1 MSVAATISAD
11 AERLASPGHSDPG
24 FSNPGFSHPGYP
36 PRKRWTRAE
45 CQMLE
50 STGLW
55 EQQHLELIEG
65 DLIDKMGKKRPHVN
79 VTILV
84 MEWLVGVFGARHV
97 TPEAPIDVSPDDNP
111 TSEPEPDLA
120 VLAQPCTVYEDA
132 NPGPSDVRLIV
143 EISDTTLAFD
153 LRIKARLYARA
164 GIEEYWV
171 VDVAGRRIVVHREPR
186 DGIYGNVAS
195 CGKGEC
201 IEPLSAPGRSFS
213 VDDAFPL
220 GVK

>member
-1 MSVAATISAD
+1 MPVDATISAGSEKL
-11 AERLASPGHSDPG
+11 AEGYYSR
-24 FSNPGFSHPGYP
+24 PGYP

-50 STGLW
+50 PTGLW
-55 EQQHLELIEG
+55 EGQRLELIEG

-84 MEWLVGVFGARHV
+84 KQWLVSVFGELQV
-97 TPEAPIDVSPDDNP
+97 TQEAPIDVSPEDNP

-120 VLAQPCTVYEDA
+120 VLAQLCLAYEDA

-143 EISDTTLAFD
+143 EIADTTLAFD
-153 LRIKARLYARA
+153 TRIKALLYARA

-171 VDVAGRRIVVHREPR
+171 VDVAGRRIVVHRDPG
-186 DGIYGNVAS
+186 DGVYGSVAS
-195 CGKGEC
+195 YGAGES
-201 IEPLSAPGRSFS
+201 IQPLSAPGRRFS
-213 VDDAFPL
+213 VDDAFQ
-220 GVK
+220 GRAK